1 MWGDLNVGPPHLGCV
16 SRNGAGGS
24 RNRRSV
30 PPGGDRFRPVAG
42 AEFDRH
48 DGPVPS
54 PAPGPHRE
62 SGRAAAGE
70 ATTRGESAGEPA
82 RPAWQRRTP
91 GEPRWPASLALLLAV
106 GLQTALPERLNL
118 SSRYLLPAVEVVLLV
133 ALVAVNPG
141 RVDRL
146 QKPLRLL
153 SLTLIVVASV
163 GNAYSVVTL
172 VVGLVTGTAGSSPG
186 PLLAT
191 GSAIYVTNVLVFAL
205 WYWELDRGG
214 PAARAHGLD
223 PYPDFLFPQLTSPTM
238 ASPDW
243 EPAFGDYL
251 YLSFTNS
258 TAFSPTDT
266 LPLTRGAKTAMALQS
281 AVSLVTV
288 ALVIARS
295 VNILR

>member
-1 MWGDLNVGPPHLGCV
+1 MT
-16 SRNGAGGS
+16 GGLPE
-24 RNRRSV
+24 SV
-30 PPGGDRFRPVAG
+30 
-42 AEFDRH
+42 
-48 DGPVPS
+48 
-54 PAPGPHRE
+54 
-62 SGRAAAGE
+62 
-70 ATTRGESAGEPA
+70 

-91 GEPRWPASLALLLAV
+91 GEPRWPASVALLLAI
-106 GLQTALPERLNL
+106 GLQTALPGRLNL
-118 SSRYLLPAVEVVLLV
+118 ASRFLFPAVEVVLLV

-141 RVDRL
+141 RIDRL
-146 QKPLRLL
+146 ERPLRLL
-153 SLTLIVVASV
+153 SLALIVVASV
-163 GNAYSVVTL
+163 GNAYSVVAL

-186 PLLAT
+186 PLLAS
-191 GSAIYVTNVLVFAL
+191 GSAIYVTNFLIFAL

-223 PYPDFLFPQLTSPTM
+223 PYPDFLFPQLTTPGM

-243 EPAFGDYL
+243 EPAFLDYL